1 MQMPQLCIV
10 ESNQQH
16 RSDTNTQTHYAY
28 TTEGSPFRG
37 VETQRSCYVGNTE
50 VTHRKKP

>member
-1 MQMPQLCIV
+1 MQTPHLCIV
-10 ESNQQH
+10 ESNQQQ

-37 VETQRSCYVGNTE
+37 VETQRSC
-50 VTHRKKP
+50 

>member
-1 MQMPQLCIV
+1 MHIALFRIV
-10 ESNQQH
+10 DLIQQH

-50 VTHRKKP
+50 VTHRKNP